1 MKMSVGIWAL
11 TMGLRGQGWAGLGV
25 IWGSQEP
32 GPVWGQWR
40 KASAQV
46 PHAQP
51 GPTGVYL
58 GSRLCL
64 QSSRQLEVR
73 EKVSCSKLCCTLNE
87 LATQRFTI
95 LTLVCF
101 YILHGSL

>member
-1 MKMSVGIWAL
+1 MRHSSENVCGHQGIDH
-11 TMGLRGQGWAGLGV
+11 GDQRAGLG
-25 IWGSQEP
+25 WARCDLGE
-32 GPVWGQWR
+32 WR

-46 PHAQP
+46 PRAQP
-51 GPTGVYL
+51 GPTGAYL
-58 GSRLCL
+58 GSHLCL

-73 EKVSCSKLCCTLNE
+73 ERVSCSNLCCTLNE